1 MAHRRPPLIRALAL
15 NTIVLVVEIASG
27 IGANSFSLIMDG
39 VHNLSDEIALVF
51 LVLAYTLR
59 TGISGKLLRSANFF
73 NSIGLLAISGFLF
86 WRVVERVFNPVE
98 VLGVVP
104 IIAGLIG
111 AACNWGVARVLRDSS
126 REDAAIRLVYVHN
139 LNDTL
144 VSLAP
149 VSAGVAI
156 ILSGSSLFDPLVAL
170 LIAGIIV
177 VTTVRTII
185 DSHKELLWPENVVCG
200 PGSSGHVKTNL

>member
-1 MAHRRPPLIRALAL
+1 MAHRRPPLVRALAL
-15 NTIVLVVEIASG
+15 NTAVLVVEIVSG

-51 LVLAYTLR
+51 ILLAYTLR
-59 TGISGKLLRSANFF
+59 TGLSGRLLRSANFF
-73 NSIGLLAISGFLF
+73 NSIGLLTISGFLI

-111 AACNWGVARVLRDSS
+111 AACNWGVARVLREAS
-126 REDAAIRLVYVHN
+126 REDAAIRLAYVHN
-139 LNDTL
+139 LGDTL
-144 VSLAP
+144 VSLTP
-149 VSAGVAI
+149 VAAGVGI
-156 ILSGSSLFDPLVAL
+156 ILSGNSLFDPLVAL
-170 LIAGIIV
+170 LIAAIII

-185 DSHKELLWPENVVCG
+185 NSHEELMWPENVSCG
-200 PGSSGHVKTNL
+200 HGDSLPVKSQ